1 MINKSEQQ
9 ALGEL
14 EPLYTEKEGS
24 RQDHACELNIIYK
37 LLQFQDY
44 FVLIMGS

>member
-14 EPLYTEKEGS
+14 EPLYTERRDPDKTM
-24 RQDHACELNIIYK
+24 HVN
-37 LLQFQDY
+37 
-44 FVLIMGS
+44 